1 MASKLR
7 NEGKLFIP
15 TISGPNEYAKLLS
28 QSDFSEIAL
37 LKAQVQSLEE
47 SICAL
52 ENDSIVTYPHPE
64 AERPGQS
71 SLPIA
76 LYSYRRKLFHTIL
89 AGTRQAKEAKSK
101 IAELQKTTLA
111 LTKQVKE
118 KEELEQEAD
127 AKTRLQKVQ
136 LKDAE
141 LRKEAK
147 QKTIEMLSTEL
158 SQYHSMFEV
167 LSELHAGEITDWFPS
182 SSRTPY

>member
-101 IAELQKTTLA
+101 IAELQRQHWHSQSRSRRRRSSSK
-111 LTKQVKE
+111 KQMP
-118 KEELEQEAD
+118 
-127 AKTRLQKVQ
+127 RLVS
-136 LKDAE
+136 
-141 LRKEAK
+141 RRYSSR
-147 QKTIEMLSTEL
+147 MLS
-158 SQYHSMFEV
+158 SARRQ
-167 LSELHAGEITDWFPS
+167 
-182 SSRTPY
+182 SRRQ

>member
-64 AERPGQS
+64 AETWTK
-71 SLPIA
+71 LA
-76 LYSYRRKLFHTIL
+76 SYRTIF
-89 AGTRQAKEAKSK
+89 
-101 IAELQKTTLA
+101 I
-111 LTKQVKE
+111 
-118 KEELEQEAD
+118 
-127 AKTRLQKVQ
+127 
-136 LKDAE
+136 
-141 LRKEAK
+141 
-147 QKTIEMLSTEL
+147 
-158 SQYHSMFEV
+158 
-167 LSELHAGEITDWFPS
+167 
-182 SSRTPY
+182 